1 MKNIPIFRFLAVL
14 PLLALMMGSGT
25 ISEPKAEIYPLDA
38 MEAPVYYVADK
49 PLSEGDTCELA
60 VIMIHGWYGGV
71 QVLKEQFTLMTTFED
86 AYIVSPL
93 YPRTQTMES
102 RKIAKDGRAIW
113 NDSWPRDL
121 TIQGTPDDDWRGGGD
136 ATGTTMSSFDV
147 VDEVLAQLSDCE
159 KYPNLKRI
167 ALIGYSAGGQFVDRY
182 VAVGKG
188 AVREG
193 ITLVYAAMSPSTF
206 LVPTSTEIWHYGI
219 SNRPRYCRETSDEQ
233 IMENLRQRRCLYG
246 CGALDTREGSLDKT
260 PPAMKQGANRI
271 ERYRNFK
278 ALVEKDPHRAA
289 VTVFHTFDS
298 LAHESLKT
306 YTDPFFVEYVKGD
319 K

>member
-25 ISEPKAEIYPLDA
+25 ITEPKAEIYPLDG
-38 MEAPVYYVADK
+38 MEAPVYYVAEK
-49 PLSEGDTCELA
+49 PLSEGDTRELA

-71 QVLKEQFTLMTTFED
+71 QVLKEQFTLMTTFDD

-102 RKIAKDGRAIW
+102 RKIEKDGRAIW

-121 TIQGTPDDDWRGGGD
+121 TIPGSPDDDWRGGGD

-147 VDEVLAQLSDCE
+147 VDEVLAQLSDRE
-159 KYPNLKRI
+159 KFPNLKRI
-167 ALIGYSAGGQFVDRY
+167 ALVGYSAGGQFVDRY

-188 AVREG
+188 VVREG
-193 ITLVYAAMSPSTF
+193 ITLIYAAMSPSTF
-206 LVPTSTEIWHYGI
+206 FMPTSTDIWHYGI
-219 SNRPRYCRETSDEQ
+219 SNRPRYCRETSNEQ
-233 IMENLRQRRCLYG
+233 IMENLCQRRCLYS
-246 CGALDTREGSLDKT
+246 CGTLDVREGTLDKT
-260 PPAMKQGANRI
+260 PPAMQQGENRFA
-271 ERYRNFK
+271 RYLYHK
-278 ALVEKDPHRAA
+278 SQVEQDPRRAEVA
-289 VTVFHTFDS
+289 VFHTFDS

-306 YTDPFFVEYVKGD
+306 YANPVFVEYVRGTR
-319 K
+319 

>member
-1 MKNIPIFRFLAVL
+1 MKLFAIIRTGIIAS
-14 PLLALMMGSGT
+14 LLAIVVGCAPK
-25 ISEPKAEIYPLDA
+25 SEPVGNIYRFEGIEPA
-38 MEAPVYYVADK
+38 VYYTAVS
-49 PLSEGDTCELA
+49 PLSEGFDGETVA
-60 VIMIHGWYGGV
+60 IVIQGWHGGV
-71 QVLKEQFTLMTTFED
+71 KVHKGYIAMQSTLKD
-86 AYIVSPL
+86 AYVVSPMF
-93 YPRTQTMES
+93 PRAES
-102 RKIAKDGRAIW
+102 MKKNGVELDGRAIW
-113 NDSWPRDL
+113 NNSWSLDL
-121 TIQGTPDDDWRGGGD
+121 TVPGTPDDDWRGGGD
-136 ATGTTMSSFDV
+136 ANGTSMSSYDV
-147 VDEVLAQLSDCE
+147 VDEILAQLSDCE

-188 AVREG
+188 AVRVG

-233 IMENLRQRRCLYG
+233 IMENLRQRHCLYG